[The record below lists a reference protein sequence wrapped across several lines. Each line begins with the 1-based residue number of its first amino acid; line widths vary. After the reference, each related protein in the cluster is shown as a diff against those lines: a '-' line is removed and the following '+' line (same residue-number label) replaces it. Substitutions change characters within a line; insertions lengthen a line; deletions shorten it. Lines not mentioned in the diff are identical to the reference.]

1 VTGAQ
6 LLRDVAAGR
15 SPGATLVYRPG
26 PTAAFGR
33 LDRLRPGYEAAQA
46 AARRHGFEPMLREG
60 GGHAVVYDERSVVLE
75 EVTPSADIASGIQ
88 PRFEAGTARI
98 VAALRSLGLE
108 PQVGELP
115 GEYCAGGH
123 SVSLDG
129 IKVAGTAQRVIRGAA
144 LFAAVVLVGGG
155 DAIRAALTDIYS
167 ALELDWEPSTA
178 GAIQDVSPDVTPEAI
193 EAALVRSPH
202 GGQSAR

>member
-1 VTGAQ
+1 VSAPQ

-15 SPGATLVYRPG
+15 SPGGRLVYRPH

-33 LDRLRPGYEAAQA
+33 LDRLLPGYAAAQD
-46 AARRHGFEPMLREG
+46 AARRHGFEAMLREG

-75 EVTPSADIASGIQ
+75 EVTPSPDIVSGIQ
-88 PRFEAGTARI
+88 VRFDEGTERI
-98 VAALRSLGLE
+98 VAALRSLGLD

-115 GEYCAGGH
+115 GEYCAGSH

-129 IKVAGTAQRVIRGAA
+129 IKVVGTAQRVIRGAA

-155 DAIRAALTDIYS
+155 DAIRPALTDIYA
-167 ALELDWEPSTA
+167 ALGLDWEPATA
-178 GAIQDVSPDVTPEAI
+178 GAIQDVAPHITPESV
-193 EAALVRSPH
+193 EQALRAGS
-202 GGQSAR
+202 